1 MQVQDASSSGDV
13 FCCVCD
19 IDRRLHTNLITPTA
33 IMTSYIPSLT
43 LPSFAFE
50 NPAVAILLPVL
61 CGTAT
66 GFAIS
71 RKSVVDSYRN
81 GFLIPKQQ
89 VCLRQHTER

>member
-1 MQVQDASSSGDV
+1 
-13 FCCVCD
+13 
-19 IDRRLHTNLITPTA
+19 
-33 IMTSYIPSLT
+33 MTSYIPSLT

-71 RKSVVDSYRN
+71 RKSVVIPGMYRK
-81 GFLIPKQQ
+81 LTPKQQ
-89 VCLRQHTER
+89 ACLRQRTER

>member
-1 MQVQDASSSGDV
+1 
-13 FCCVCD
+13 
-19 IDRRLHTNLITPTA
+19 
-33 IMTSYIPSLT
+33 MTSYIPSLT

-71 RKSVVDSYRN
+71 RKPAVFLFRN
-81 GFLIPKQQ
+81 RFLIPKQQ
-89 VCLRQHTER
+89 VYLRQHTER